1 MNNKL
6 FSEWLIDLILIFKID
21 KIIVKVIKGPND

>member
-1 MNNKL
+1 MNNKF

-21 KIIVKVIKGPND
+21 KIIVKVIKS